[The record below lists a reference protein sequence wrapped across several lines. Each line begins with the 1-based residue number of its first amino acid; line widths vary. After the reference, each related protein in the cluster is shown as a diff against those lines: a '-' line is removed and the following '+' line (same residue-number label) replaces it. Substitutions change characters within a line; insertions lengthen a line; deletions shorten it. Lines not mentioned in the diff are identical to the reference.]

1 MATNVYSP
9 LTARTVATKK
19 KSSRNGR
26 TVERLI
32 IHHTAGGTNES
43 NVTLL
48 SVGARKVS
56 ASYVLQTTGALVG
69 IVPENYRPWTTGSF
83 SADGPAVTVET
94 VNSSGAPDWKVT
106 DAQLETLAQLA
117 ADLSTRYGWGRLD
130 RSRVMGHREFASTSC
145 PGPYLW
151 PRLDDIV
158 ARANQILD
166 GAETKPSTAPAKPA
180 PGLPATGAEGA
191 PSRADI
197 ERWAAEVIAGKHGTG
212 HDNRRRSLQVSADV
226 YAQVRAEVNR
236 RVYGAPAPKPRPSK
250 ADIVR
255 MAQEVIDG
263 KHGTGHANRQRSLGV
278 STSTYQ
284 QVRDEV
290 NRRISGKTTKPAKS
304 ISQMATEV
312 IAGKHGTGHE
322 ARRRSLGIDAA
333 TYAKVR
339 AEVNRRV

>member
-1 MATNVYSP
+1 MAANVYSP

-19 KSSRNGR
+19 KSSRRGR

-43 NVTLL
+43 NVILL

-56 ASYVLQTTGALVG
+56 ASYVLETTGALVG

-106 DAQLETLAQLA
+106 DAQLETLARLA

-158 ARANQILD
+158 ARANRILD
-166 GAETKPSTAPAKPA
+166 GAETKPTPAKPAPAKPTPAKPA
-180 PGLPATGAEGA
+180 PGAGGA

-212 HDNRRRSLQVSADV
+212 HENRRRSL
-226 YAQVRAEVNR
+226 
-236 RVYGAPAPKPRPSK
+236 
-250 ADIVR
+250 
-255 MAQEVIDG
+255 
-263 KHGTGHANRQRSLGV
+263 GV
-278 STSTYQ
+278 SPTVYQ

-290 NRRISGKTTKPAKS
+290 NRRVSGKTTKPAKS
-304 ISQMATEV
+304 ISQMAAEV
-312 IAGKHGTGHE
+312 IAGKHGNGHE
-322 ARRRSLGIDAA
+322 NRRRSLGIDAA